1 MAKRAYLAQF
11 TGSVSY
17 SNFTSLWKANNEPKH
32 QLFGWLLLHHK
43 VLATKNLLKRHWPCN
58 EICTLC
64 TKAFSRTPIILLRNI
79 PSRPKCR
86 KWFAKNYRSQQWT
99 QPTLVYQIG
108 GTSQVQ
114 WHHVKTEK
122 GVLGALLVTW
132 WNIRLERNMRVF
144 QDQPE
149 NKVVFLVIQDVNELP
164 LAFSA
169 DTL

>member
-1 MAKRAYLAQF
+1 MAKSAYLAQF

-114 WHHVKTEK
+114 WHHVKTEREYWE
-122 GVLGALLVTW
+122 LCLLRGGISGLKETW
-132 WNIRLERNMRVF
+132 GSSRTNPRTRW
-144 QDQPE
+144 
-149 NKVVFLVIQDVNELP
+149 
-164 LAFSA
+164 FSWWYK
-169 DTL
+169 T